1 MKSIALGTESANK
14 TPPPAPVN
22 TLSQNSTRRALISF
36 QKCAIQSMAAAAM
49 ALLVVTRNAD
59 ESGPCSASINTS
71 SAARRASAEASANTI
86 DSLGPAGMPGSR
98 GTTSARLAAMTHGL
112 PGPSILSA
120 LGMVE
125 VPKAAAATA
134 CEPPTLKMV
143 SIPASRAATRGA
155 ASTRPSGPAGGRKYA
170 VGTWATTAGTHSIIT
185 VLGNEPLPRGTYRAT
200 VSMGVIRSPANAP
213 GRSSFIQYWTGF
225 WAV

>member
-1 MKSIALGTESANK
+1 MKSCTEKADTGLAPNYVGRTALGPSTKLAIDMGVAWHNSISPALWIWWGYPNGSAPRIARCSGAYSLMKSIALGTESANK
-14 TPPPAPVN
+14 TPPRGPVN
-22 TLSQNSTRRALISF
+22 TVAENSTRRALISF
-36 QKCAIQSMAAAAM
+36 QKCAIQSMAADAM

-98 GTTSARLAAMTHGL
+98 WSTSARLAAMTHGL

-134 CEPPTLKMV
+134 C
-143 SIPASRAATRGA
+143 
-155 ASTRPSGPAGGRKYA
+155 
-170 VGTWATTAGTHSIIT
+170 
-185 VLGNEPLPRGTYRAT
+185 
-200 VSMGVIRSPANAP
+200 
-213 GRSSFIQYWTGF
+213 
-225 WAV
+225 